1 MVKGLWKTI
10 TLICGCHKEE
20 ISMGINNNGPHS
32 LFYSCP
38 KYYPENRDKSERAC
52 ANRINL
58 VDYERM
64 LDHIS
69 LEMSKRLS
77 NNETTDMT
85 NYKWEDKKSHIIF
98 EVISHTP
105 EEMKI
110 KMINRKA
117 LR

>member
-10 TLICGCHKEE
+10 TLVCGCHDEE
-20 ISMGINNNGPHS
+20 TVMGINNGPHS

-38 KYYPENRDKSERAC
+38 KYYPENRSKDERAC

-64 LDHIS
+64 LNHIS
-69 LEMSKRLS
+69 LEISKRIH

-85 NYKWEDKKSHIIF
+85 NYKWEDKKSYITY
-98 EVISHTP
+98 EVISHTAD
-105 EEMKI
+105 EIKI
-110 KMINRKA
+110 KMRSRKA